1 MAMEIPSNLTLEQEF
16 KLQILR
22 EQVKSLELEQAQDY
36 IVELLRQMMV
46 KDNMVKNMFKN
57 A

>member
-1 MAMEIPSNLTLEQEF
+1 MEMPIQLSLEQQF

-22 EQVKSLELEQAQDY
+22 EQVKSLSQEQAQEY
-36 IVELLRQMMV
+36 LMEVFRQMMV
-46 KDNMVKNMFKN
+46 KDNLVKHLLKS